1 MKHFFF
7 LYDDRYHPLARRIHS
22 LSESM
27 TRDDE
32 SLFCRRVLFV
42 EHLLGRERS
51 ESRRPSKYFK
61 IVLDA
66 LRGNFRKWN
75 GIKRRKKKTYNHSY
89 YVIQTFKIV
98 RSKTKGKTWKYRANF
113 LWNIHRK
120 RIRNETLLWSKFNSR
135 RDLIEKEVYLYYK
148 FKKNITSLT
157 MIITH
162 VNISRNSTIDEE
174 GGNFALLW
182 PRFLSHFFA
191 LADSQVWYLL
201 IPKAIELRAT

>member
-51 ESRRPSKYFK
+51 ESRRPSKYFQ

-66 LRGNFRKWN
+66 LRSNFRKWN

-98 RSKTKGKTWKYRANF
+98 RSKTKGKIWKYRANF

-157 MIITH
+157 
-162 VNISRNSTIDEE
+162 NNRR
-174 GGNFALLW
+174 GGWFALLW